1 MEYPKREK
9 GKTLIGSW
17 ASGFAAKSS
26 FEINQAM
33 SKCDLVYALKEGE
46 SLRSLE
52 ARIKP
57 SKCRAFPP
65 YVNNTEAAHEWLN
78 HKHGPNK
85 YTFVPP
91 EVMFRYTG
99 LVEEVL
105 QKWEIHYEALKKRLP
120 TSAANALDVLDKEV
134 RKMDEERG
142 RIVDEYNQAC
152 RSHNQRSSYWMPK
165 AMTFG
170 SRLGPNATI
179 TYSHSFILMAE
190 AVPLPFAIQL
200 GRGKISLK
208 AF

>member
-152 RSHNQRSSYWMPK
+152 RLHQIPASQAEEELERYLKSDIPAAEFIAPVCVCRAFK
-165 AMTFG
+165 T
-170 SRLGPNATI
+170 RLFELPRFE
-179 TYSHSFILMAE
+179 HSLWKH
-190 AVPLPFAIQL
+190 
-200 GRGKISLK
+200 G
-208 AF
+208 